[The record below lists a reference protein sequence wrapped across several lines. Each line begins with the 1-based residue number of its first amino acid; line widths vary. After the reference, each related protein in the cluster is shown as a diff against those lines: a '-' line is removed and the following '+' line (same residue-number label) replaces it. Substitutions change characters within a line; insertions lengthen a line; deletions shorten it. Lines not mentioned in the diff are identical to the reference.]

1 MDKPLLVDAKV
12 DMGTEV
18 ATLVAVPSSRLR
30 SRGPEISFTLSAKV
44 AVLGCFESK
53 PAADALPPSICLFV
67 FTAVPAQ
74 PAFRAEGPP
83 STQTPAAMSC

>member
-44 AVLGCFESK
+44 AVLGRFESK
-53 PAADALPPSICLFV
+53 PAADALPPVNLPVCLSGGACAPGF
-67 FTAVPAQ
+67 
-74 PAFRAEGPP
+74 
-83 STQTPAAMSC
+83 